1 MVKFKRLF
9 KKRRR
14 RSKSLDDLH
23 FLSTIHPQTPTSSI
37 YQMKRQLQMK
47 CNSFAEYSREKIRRL
62 TRDKSTDSESIR
74 AVYSADNM
82 TLSDNEDGM
91 SVCGVS
97 GVTFH
102 GRTSSIHLQLH
113 LNNDIFRLRV
123 VMGMFLFTSLYV
135 VCAMPIIFRLM

>member
-1 MVKFKRLF
+1 
-9 KKRRR
+9 
-14 RSKSLDDLH
+14 
-23 FLSTIHPQTPTSSI
+23 
-37 YQMKRQLQMK
+37 MK

-91 SVCGVS
+91 SGCRG
-97 GVTFH
+97 TCH